1 MKILSESIYKKKML
15 DFSGPKPNFNYV
27 LGYIEDKPVNKNNYL
42 EEVSTEEIKRRIK
55 NKQYV
60 VFYIFISKEG

>member
-15 DFSGPKPNFNYV
+15 NFSSPKPNFNYV

-55 NKQYV
+55 NK
-60 VFYIFISKEG
+60 